1 MIFFFIAIEVRSS
14 SIPLTNLNGF
24 WMHENSI
31 NEIDLDLKKKKNSS
45 RGSYSHP
52 KVIPTLILI
61 EPTSTDER
69 RSDLMWQSCCKNET
83 CWSGLEFHYRG
94 RRKKRVPIAF
104 IIIVVEPISNGSIK
118 FPFDAINA
126 YAEKCPASMDDMW
139 ATFGSDAAAP
149 DCPPAWVFF
158 KRVAFPNQENPL
170 YLNLPIG
177 KMYIRSSMLH

>member
-1 MIFFFIAIEVRSS
+1 MGFECTKIVSTK
-14 SIPLTNLNGF
+14 SILI
-24 WMHENSI
+24 W
-31 NEIDLDLKKKKNSS
+31 KKNSS

-104 IIIVVEPISNGSIK
+104 ITIVVEPISNGSIK

-139 ATFGSDAAAP
+139 ATFGSDAAAL

-158 KRVAFPNQENPL
+158 KRVAFPNQENSL

>member
-1 MIFFFIAIEVRSS
+1 MGFECTKIVSTK
-14 SIPLTNLNGF
+14 SILI
-24 WMHENSI
+24 W
-31 NEIDLDLKKKKNSS
+31 KKNSS

-104 IIIVVEPISNGSIK
+104 IIIVVEPISNGSVK

-126 YAEKCPASMDDMW
+126 YAEKCPTSMMICGQHLALMW
-139 ATFGSDAAAP
+139 RRLIALRHRYLFKGSR
-149 DCPPAWVFF
+149 FLI
-158 KRVAFPNQENPL
+158 KKIL
-170 YLNLPIG
+170 YIWICL
-177 KMYIRSSMLH
+177 